1 MDQKSWLWK
10 KRSTEKTLVADK
22 ANNSLSRCEEEVTE
36 VQKLQTEKTELE
48 RDLRILNEKLSSA
61 LSESNAKDNI
71 AKKQVKIAEEAI
83 AGWEKAETEA
93 ISLKQEFDKVLQ
105 QKAASE
111 ERIGHLDAALKE
123 CMQQLRFVR
132 EEQGKRVHGAVVKA
146 SEEFEKIKIALDEKL
161 AEAGKRLARLEAEN
175 SQLMKALSGKDKVIE
190 DLSKYRTQ
198 LEADLNSLMLRVDS
212 TEKEKASLKYEFR
225 VLEKELDIRN
235 EEREFNR
242 RTADVAQKQHV
253 ENVKRI
259 AKLESECQ
267 RLRLLVRK
275 RLPGPAALA
284 KMKSEVE
291 MLGKD
296 QVGTRRRKSNPS
308 PTSSVE
314 FCVEVAPDAPS
325 KTIGLLTEQLYTME
339 EQRRPLKDTPN
350 KKPSELQFS
359 STTFAHLAS
368 RLSGAEGQVEE
379 SLKGQT
385 TDEPCKDLCFFK
397 ENSLAASSD
406 VGSDDKASCAESWA
420 SALIS
425 ELEHFKNKKQFGAPS
440 HRNVG
445 ASDMNLMD
453 DFAEMEKLAV
463 VSANYSAGSS
473 HHEEGHTILGTSGRD
488 SGGHSSS
495 APGMELASLNNN
507 PLKPLISGQEIQ
519 SQDIAANGVSGWL
532 GDMLKM
538 LLDYSHSSQRNPQEV
553 LEDMKVALA
562 HSNADATVFYGKRST
577 NHPDASC
584 NENGHVIQASPIKS
598 SNLDAFDE
606 RNENYSSNTKKSVQ
620 KFRSDVSISVHKI
633 LELLEGIN
641 IQSQDNGAAES
652 LSGKDDKLLSYT
664 NTDNPTGYMVRVFQW
679 KTAELSAIL
688 QRLVQS
694 CNDLLDGTTDL
705 EHFVLQVA
713 SNLEWVINH
722 CFSLQDVSSMKDAI
736 RNHLDWDELD
746 GSRSE
751 SEVDSVSANHYAEC
765 NRLHV
770 QREDT
775 RYLPIVSTLS
785 GDNSECQME
794 ALQNPMKE
802 EVNKEPSTV
811 DLEAMLQL
819 EIVKGECLRIQ
830 PQESKDKT
838 ENHLLEMETLKQS
851 EGKTGNQMEN
861 QKMMKEDLQA
871 RLMETNHELRK
882 ACQKISH
889 LENELE
895 SRINSCKRLEETCH
909 DLKIQLNSM
918 TSKEVLDNGKHWEK
932 QLQNDWEITA
942 ASEKLAECQETILNL
957 GKQLKAL
964 ASPDAALFDKVISTP
979 ADSVVTTLSTPRKN
993 ISQRSSLLDKM
1004 LAEDNVRLGASLG
1017 TKKDTKNGNDNS
1029 AGSTNAPMESPS
1041 KFTDPNGTNNHDEK
1055 SKTAAAS
1062 MDIVPCKKKGGRSF
1076 FKRLFWRRKKGNNL
1090 KTPFS

>member
-22 ANNSLSRCEEEVTE
+22 ANNSLSRFEEEVTE
-36 VQKLQTEKTELE
+36 VQKLQNEKIELE

-83 AGWEKAETEA
+83 AGDLPLNKMLRWEKAETEA

-132 EEQGKRVHGAVVKA
+132 EEHEKRVHGAVVRA

-161 AEAGKRLARLEAEN
+161 AEAGKRLAKLEAEN
-175 SQLMKALSGKDKVIE
+175 SQLMKALSGKDMVIE

-198 LEADLNSLMLRVDS
+198 LEADFNALMLRVDS
-212 TEKEKASLKYEFR
+212 TEKEKASLKYEVR

-235 EEREFNR
+235 EEREFNC
-242 RTADVAQKQHV
+242 RTADVARKRHE

-291 MLGKD
+291 MLGND
-296 QVGTRRRKSNPS
+296 QVGTRRRKSNHS
-308 PTSSVE
+308 PTSSMK

-325 KTIGLLTEQLYTME
+325 KRIDLLTEQLYTME
-339 EQRRPLKDTPN
+339 EQKNPLKDTLN
-350 KKPSELQFS
+350 KKSNELQFS

-368 RLSGAEGQVEE
+368 RLSGTEGQVEE
-379 SLKGQT
+379 LLKCQPT
-385 TDEPCKDLCFFK
+385 YESDKDLCFLK
-397 ENSLAASSD
+397 ENSLVASSD

-425 ELEHFKNKKQFGAPS
+425 ELEHFKNKKQFGAPF

-453 DFAEMEKLAV
+453 DFAEMEKLAIG
-463 VSANYSAGSS
+463 SANYSAGSS
-473 HHEEGHTILGTSGRD
+473 HHEEGNTINGTSGREPD
-488 SGGHSSS
+488 GHSSS
-495 APGMELASLNNN
+495 APGMELASLNNC

-519 SQDIAANGVSGWL
+519 SQYIDANRVSGWL

-538 LLDYSHSSQRNPQEV
+538 LLDYSHASQRNPQEV
-553 LEDMKVALA
+553 LEDIKVALA
-562 HSNADATVFYGKRST
+562 DNNVDTTA
-577 NHPDASC
+577 DASC
-584 NENGHVIQASPIKS
+584 KENEHVISPSPIKS

-606 RNENYSSNTKKSVQ
+606 GNENDSSNTKRSIK
-620 KFRSDVSISVHKI
+620 KLRSDVSISVHKV

-641 IQSQDNGAAES
+641 IQSQDNGASES
-652 LSGKDDKLLSYT
+652 LSGKDDKLLSYK
-664 NTDNPTGYMVRVFQW
+664 NAENPTGYMVRVFQW
-679 KTAELSAIL
+679 KTAELSTIL
-688 QRLVQS
+688 QQLVQT

-705 EHFVLQVA
+705 EQFVQQVG
-713 SNLEWVINH
+713 SNLEWIINH

-751 SEVDSVSANHYAEC
+751 SEVDGGFANHYAEC
-765 NRLHV
+765 NRLHIR
-770 QREDT
+770 REDM

-785 GDNSECQME
+785 ADNSACQME
-794 ALQNPMKE
+794 ELQTPRKE
-802 EVNKEPSTV
+802 EANKESSTV
-811 DLEAMLQL
+811 DLEAILQP
-819 EIVKGECLRIQ
+819 EIVKGECFRIQ

-838 ENHLLEMETLKQS
+838 ENHLPQLEIMKQS
-851 EGKTGNQMEN
+851 EGKTENQIEK

-871 RLMETNHELRK
+871 QVMETNHELRK
-882 ACQKISH
+882 ACQKILH
-889 LENELE
+889 LEHELE
-895 SRINSCKRLEETCH
+895 NRTNSCKKLEETCH
-909 DLKIQLNSM
+909 DLKIQLKSM
-918 TSKEVLDNGKHWEK
+918 TSKEIPDNGKHWEK

-964 ASPDAALFDKVISTP
+964 ASPSDAALFDKVISTP
-979 ADSVVTTLSTPRKN
+979 ADSVVTSLSTPRKN

-1004 LAEDNVRLGASLG
+1004 LAEDKARLVASPG
-1017 TKKDTKNGNDNS
+1017 TKNDTKNGNDSS
-1029 AGSTNAPMESPS
+1029 AVSTNAAMESSS
-1041 KFTDPNGTNNHDEK
+1041 KFTDPSGTNHDEK
-1055 SKTAAAS
+1055 CKTSAAS

-1076 FKRLFWRRKKGNNL
+1076 FKRLFRRRKKGNSL
-1090 KTPFS
+1090 KTSFS

>member
-22 ANNSLSRCEEEVTE
+22 ANNSLSRCEEEATE

-93 ISLKQEFDKVLQ
+93 ISLKQEFDRVLQ

-132 EEQGKRVHGAVVKA
+132 EEQEKRVHGAVVRA

-161 AEAGKRLARLEAEN
+161 AEAGKRLAKLEAEN
-175 SQLMKALSGKDKVIE
+175 SQLMKALSGKDMVIE

-198 LEADLNSLMLRVDS
+198 LEADFNALMLRVDS
-212 TEKEKASLKYEFR
+212 TEKEKASLKYEVR

-242 RTADVAQKQHV
+242 RTADVARKQHE

-267 RLRLLVRK
+267 RLRLLVQK

-291 MLGKD
+291 MLGND
-296 QVGTRRRKSNPS
+296 QVGTRRRKSHPS
-308 PTSSVE
+308 PTSSVK

-325 KTIGLLTEQLYTME
+325 KRIDLLTEQLYTME
-339 EQRRPLKDTPN
+339 EQKNPLKDTIN
-350 KKPSELQFS
+350 KKSNELQFS

-385 TDEPCKDLCFFK
+385 TDESGKDLCFLK
-397 ENSLAASSD
+397 ESSLAASSD

-440 HRNVG
+440 HRNMG

-473 HHEEGHTILGTSGRD
+473 HHEEGNTIICTSGRESD
-488 SGGHSSS
+488 GHSSS
-495 APGMELASLNNN
+495 APGMELASLNNC
-507 PLKPLISGQEIQ
+507 PLKPSISGQEIQ
-519 SQDIAANGVSGWL
+519 SQYIAASRVSGWV

-538 LLDYSHSSQRNPQEV
+538 LLDYSHASQRNPQEV
-553 LEDMKVALA
+553 LEDMKVVLA
-562 HSNADATVFYGKRST
+562 HDNADTTAFYGKWGT

-584 NENGHVIQASPIKS
+584 NENGHVISASPIKS

-606 RNENYSSNTKKSVQ
+606 RNENCSSNTKSGVP
-620 KFRSDVSISVHKI
+620 KFRSDVSISVHKV

-641 IQSQDNGAAES
+641 IQSQDNGASES
-652 LSGKDDKLLSYT
+652 LSGKDDKVLSFK
-664 NTDNPTGYMVRVFQW
+664 NAENPTGYMVRVFQW
-679 KTAELSAIL
+679 KTAELSTIL
-688 QRLVQS
+688 QQLVQT

-705 EHFVLQVA
+705 EQFVQQVA

-751 SEVDSVSANHYAEC
+751 SEVDSGFANHYAEC
-765 NRLHV
+765 NRLHI
-770 QREDT
+770 QRDM
-775 RYLPIVSTLS
+775 RYLPIVSALS
-785 GDNSECQME
+785 GDNIACQME
-794 ALQNPMKE
+794 ALQTPIKE
-802 EVNKEPSTV
+802 EANKESSTV
-811 DLEAMLQL
+811 DLEAMLQP
-819 EIVKGECLRIQ
+819 EIVKGECFRIQ

-838 ENHLLEMETLKQS
+838 ENHLPEMEIMKQS
-851 EGKTGNQMEN
+851 EGKTGNQSEK

-871 RLMETNHELRK
+871 QLMETNHELRK

-889 LENELE
+889 LETELE
-895 SRINSCKRLEETCH
+895 NRTNSCKKLEETCH
-909 DLKIQLNSM
+909 DLKTQLKSM
-918 TSKEVLDNGKHWEK
+918 TSKEVPDNGKHWEK

-964 ASPDAALFDKVISTP
+964 ASPSDAALFDKVISTP
-979 ADSVVTTLSTPRKN
+979 ADPVVTSLSTPRIS

-1004 LAEDNVRLGASLG
+1004 LAEDKARPVASPG
-1017 TKKDTKNGNDNS
+1017 TKKDTKNGNDSS
-1029 AGSTNAPMESPS
+1029 AVSTNAAMESSS
-1041 KFTDPNGTNNHDEK
+1041 KFTDSNGTNYDEK

-1076 FKRLFWRRKKGNNL
+1076 FKRLFRRRKKGNSL